1 VELIQ
6 QQINPEFFN
15 YNEEWVNKY
24 IHISAKSAPSRLIVE
39 EVEKYGV
46 LTNIF
51 FMPIFNNLFC
61 NEMVELA
68 KTLPEDIWTTERH
81 PTYPTTDLLLSTINL
96 ENVYSSV
103 LRDFMIP
110 LAIDAYEL
118 DGTTPEDFFAEN
130 FLIRYTPETQ
140 NHLPFHHDSSLFT
153 FNVSINDDF
162 TDGGLLFKKN
172 NIHIQPEPGH
182 GVLAPG
188 MIGYKHGAK
197 PISSGVRYMIISFV
211 MPQKPFFRKE
221 TKESV
226 WNAFK

>member
-1 VELIQ
+1 MQLIQ

-61 NEMVELA
+61 NEIVELA

-81 PTYPTTDLLLSTINL
+81 PTYPTTDVLLSTINL
-96 ENVYSSV
+96 ENVYSNV

-118 DGTTPEDFFAEN
+118 DGTNPEDFFAEN

-140 NHLPFHHDSSLFT
+140 NHLDLHHDSSLFT
-153 FNVSINDDF
+153 FNLSLNDNF
-162 TDGGLLFKKN
+162 TDGGILYKKN
-172 NIHIQPEPGH
+172 NIHVQPRPGH
-182 GVLAPG
+182 AVVAPG
-188 MIGYKHGAK
+188 MIGHKHGAK
-197 PISSGVRYMIISFV
+197 PITSGERYMIVSFV
-211 MPQKPFFRKE
+211 MTKKPFYRN
-221 TKESV
+221 
-226 WNAFK
+226 NATQ

>member
-1 VELIQ
+1 MIQ
-6 QQINPEFFN
+6 EDFFTLN
-15 YNEEWVNKY
+15 QNWINKY
-24 IHISAKSAPSRLIVE
+24 VHTAPKTSPSDLILD
-39 EVEKYGV
+39 EVEKMGV
-46 LTNIF
+46 KTNIF
-51 FMPIFNNLFC
+51 LLPVFNELFC
-61 NEMVELA
+61 LNMRA
-68 KTLPEDIWTTERH
+68 YADSLPEETWTTNRH
-81 PTYPTTDLLLSTINL
+81 PSYPTTDVLLKDINFEDIYSEVL
-96 ENVYSSV
+96 HNV
-103 LRDFMIP
+103 MIP
-110 LAIDAYEL
+110 LAIDAYDL
-118 DGTTPEDFFAEN
+118 DGTTSKDYFFEN
-130 FLIRYTPETQ
+130 FLVRYTPETQ

-172 NIHIQPEPGH
+172 NIHIQPKPGH